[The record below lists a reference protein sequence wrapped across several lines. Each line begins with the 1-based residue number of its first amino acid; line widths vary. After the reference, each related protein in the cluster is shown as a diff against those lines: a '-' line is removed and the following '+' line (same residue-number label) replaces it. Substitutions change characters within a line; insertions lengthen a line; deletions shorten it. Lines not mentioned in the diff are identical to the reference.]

1 MAIYKGS
8 RYEYSTI
15 DYVATKAPY
24 VEKPLVLYSFSNL
37 GLVNFWEHVYVQG
50 ERLDQI
56 SYKYYKRPEYW
67 WVIPEYNPHIEDV
80 NNITPGTV
88 LRIPNV

>member
-1 MAIYKGS
+1 MTIYKGS

-15 DYVATKAPY
+15 DYVATNTDY
-24 VEKPLVLYSFSNL
+24 VEKPLVLYAFTNL
-37 GLVNFWEHVYVQG
+37 GLVNYWQHTYQSG

-56 SYKYYKRPEYW
+56 AYKYYKRPEFW
-67 WVIPEYNPHIEDV
+67 WVIPEFNPGIDDF

-88 LRIPNV
+88 LVIPNV

>member
-8 RYEYSTI
+8 RYEYSTV
-15 DYVATKAPY
+15 DYFSTSL
-24 VEKPLVLYSFSNL
+24 EKDDNVVVFYEFSQI
-37 GLVNFWEHVYVQG
+37 GLVEYWEHTYIQG

-56 SYKYYKRPEYW
+56 AYKYYKRPGYW
-67 WVIPEYNPHIEDV
+67 WIIPEYNPSITNLNE
-80 NNITPGTV
+80 ITPGTK

>member
-1 MAIYKGS
+1 MTIYSGS

-15 DYVATKAPY
+15 DFYSIDPEKADNPVVFY
-24 VEKPLVLYSFSNL
+24 EFSDL
-37 GLVNFWEHVYVQG
+37 GLVQYWTHTYMLG

-56 SYKYYKRPEYW
+56 AYKYYKKAALW
-67 WVIPEYNPHIEDV
+67 WLIPEFNPELDDFT
-80 NNITPGTV
+80 NIPAGTK

>member
-8 RYEYSTI
+8 RYEFSTI
-15 DYVATKAPY
+15 DFVATDSALH
-24 VEKPLVLYSFSNL
+24 EKSLVLYKFSNL
-37 GLVNFWEHVYVQG
+37 GMITFWEHVYTEG

-56 SYKYYKRPEYW
+56 AFKYYKRPEYW
-67 WVIPEYNPHIEDV
+67 WVIPEYNPS
-80 NNITPGTV
+80 ITDFTEIVPGTV

>member
-8 RYEYSTI
+8 RYEYSTVDYFSPNI
-15 DYVATKAPY
+15 DKDDNVVVFY
-24 VEKPLVLYSFSNL
+24 EFSQI
-37 GLVNFWEHVYVQG
+37 GLVEYWEHTYVQG

-56 SYKYYKRPEYW
+56 AYKYYKRPGYW
-67 WVIPEYNPHIEDV
+67 WIIPEYNPKLT
-80 NNITPGTV
+80 NLTTITPGTI